1 MKKTTKRILAL
12 LMIVTALLGLMVPAV
27 SADEAATELK
37 EVSYNFDTE
46 TVFSAIA
53 KNESPITP
61 TGTTAG
67 GRTYYYFDNNSFPT
81 EISTAYALKNI
92 NWEFG
97 VQNGAYLDKDSS
109 YFLDGGFDG
118 LRVCLANDATATP
131 TNTRVGR
138 WISFPITAPAAGTYN
153 ISVKHGTRNEGID
166 EVGFYIISYNNAMTQ
181 SDVQSLINDYV
192 AGKAVNSIKKV
203 GTYSCTGASKTEDFA
218 TKDLSG
224 SYTFGGNDKYM
235 IVLRADASDATS
247 DKYIYVSNITMTP
260 SVAQVG
266 DTSYTDAGEA
276 IAAIAAADANTK
288 VEITGKLQLSADLS
302 TAAAITVNEGAEL
315 DLNGKTL
322 TATVNANGI
331 VTDSG
336 NGAGAIIGTSAVK
349 NVGTNELALYDGSTC
364 RIFDY
369 TLTKGTGA
377 GSADYDEKT
386 DNGTKSV
393 SFWYTFKFTNSAAYD
408 MAMAD
413 GNGKLTVGATLA
425 VGTAS
430 KDVELSAAAVAGWAN
445 KMKTEPDAGYAF
457 YVTVTGFES
466 LDPSVTGN
474 LEVKLTVSGAAGTAV
489 SDAAS
494 YTIG

>member
-1 MKKTTKRILAL
+1 MKTNKTWKRVLSFA
-12 LMIVTALLGLMVPAV
+12 LMVGIVV
-27 SADEAATELK
+27 SLL
-37 EVSYNFDTE
+37 VP
-46 TVFSAIA
+46 TVSAIA
-53 KNESPITP
+53 VGGKVLYYFYNSTNYGTP
-61 TGTTAG
+61 LQKDETVSVGSNSTGTAKFLCSLNDINVSLGANSLNMTATQAG
-67 GRTYYYFDNNSFPT
+67 DWYAITINVPDAGIYDVAFTSRKNSNGTTGDVYILPGSYATMSAAAIADAIDKAIKESTPLISDVSYTATTNYYAREVTFDQPGDYVVVL
-81 EISTAYALKNI
+81 TANIPEKNI
-92 NWEFG
+92 
-97 VQNGAYLDKDSS
+97 AA
-109 YFLDGGFDG
+109 
-118 LRVCLANDATATP
+118 RVLTLTCVGELPPVAT
-131 TNTRVGR
+131 
-138 WISFPITAPAAGTYN
+138 
-153 ISVKHGTRNEGID
+153 
-166 EVGFYIISYNNAMTQ
+166 
-181 SDVQSLINDYV
+181 
-192 AGKAVNSIKKV
+192 
-203 GTYSCTGASKTEDFA
+203 
-218 TKDLSG
+218 
-224 SYTFGGNDKYM
+224 
-235 IVLRADASDATS
+235 
-247 DKYIYVSNITMTP
+247 
-260 SVAQVG
+260 VG
-266 DTSYTDAGEA
+266 DKSFTDAGEA
-276 IAAIAAADANTK
+276 IAAIAAADANTEVK
-288 VEITGKLQLSADLS
+288 ITGKLQLSADLS

-322 TATVNANGI
+322 TATVNADGI

-377 GSADYDEKT
+377 GTADYDEKT

-393 SFWYTFKFTNSAAYD
+393 TFWYTFKFTNSAAYD

-413 GNGKLTVGATLA
+413 GNGKLTVRAALA

-430 KDVELSAAAVAGWAN
+430 KNVELPAAAVAGWAN

>member
-1 MKKTTKRILAL
+1 M
-12 LMIVTALLGLMVPAV
+12 
-27 SADEAATELK
+27 
-37 EVSYNFDTE
+37 
-46 TVFSAIA
+46 
-53 KNESPITP
+53 
-61 TGTTAG
+61 
-67 GRTYYYFDNNSFPT
+67 
-81 EISTAYALKNI
+81 
-92 NWEFG
+92 
-97 VQNGAYLDKDSS
+97 
-109 YFLDGGFDG
+109 
-118 LRVCLANDATATP
+118 
-131 TNTRVGR
+131 
-138 WISFPITAPAAGTYN
+138 
-153 ISVKHGTRNEGID
+153 KHGIRSGSID
-166 EVGFYIISYNNAMTQ
+166 VVGFYVISYTDSLSQEQIGTLVSSAYAGTAAD
-181 SDVQSLINDYV
+181 SSVQR
-192 AGKAVNSIKKV
+192 V
-203 GTYSCTGASKTEDFA
+203 GYYSCNRSTSTETAQTDTLTGSCTFE
-218 TKDLSG
+218 SG
-224 SYTFGGNDKYM
+224 KNYM
-235 IVLRADASDATS
+235 IVLRADDSDATG

-288 VEITGKLQLSADLS
+288 VEITGKLQLSDDLR

-322 TATVNANGI
+322 TATVNADGI

-377 GSADYDEKT
+377 GSADYDENT

-430 KDVELSAAAVAGWAN
+430 KNVELPAAAVAGWAN